1 MADKARILTAKAL
14 MRVSA
19 GGFSNLV
26 LDSLL
31 EENHLEQR
39 DRAFVSALFYGVLER
54 RITLDTLIRKYVTQP
69 FDKISPEVLET
80 LRMGF
85 YQILYMNSVPD
96 NAAVNESVELVKNL
110 GVAKASGF
118 VNGVLRSFI
127 RDGKKADFSYLKGIR
142 RLSAEYSAPLWLCE
156 KWCLEFGPQR
166 TQKALRASI
175 GAPPIYVRVNTEK
188 ITAEELKKT
197 LEAEGISVSE
207 TNILPTALIL
217 DSAAPQNTKAYEAG
231 LFHVQDISSQ
241 LCALAVGAKENERVL
256 DVCAAPGGKSFT
268 VAEYMK
274 NTGELIACDLH
285 PKRANL
291 VKTGGER
298 LGLTN
303 ISAKAND
310 AVIYKEELGTFNRIL
325 CDVPCSGLGVIRRK
339 PEIRFKKPEDLT
351 SLPKIQYK
359 IASTSARYL
368 KDGGTLIYST
378 CTLSKEENEEV
389 VRRLIEE
396 DGLVPENLPEEL
408 QKYSSD
414 GYSVTL
420 LPGEINSDGF
430 FFARLKKEVKD
441 FGSSLFD
448 L

>member
-1 MADKARILTAKAL
+1 MADKARMTTAKAL
-14 MRVSA
+14 LRVSA

-26 LDSLL
+26 LDSVL
-31 EENHLEQR
+31 EETDFSSR
-39 DRAFVSALFYGVLER
+39 DRAFISALFYGVLER
-54 RITLDTLIRKYVTQP
+54 RITLDTLIRRYVMKP
-69 FDKISPEVLET
+69 MDKLTPEVLEV

-85 YQILYMNSVPD
+85 YQIVYMNSVPD
-96 NAAVNESVELVKNL
+96 NAAVNESVELIKRL
-110 GVAKASGF
+110 GEQKASGF

-127 RDGKKADFSYLKGIR
+127 RDGGKADFGYLKGLR

-156 KWCLEFGPQR
+156 KWCKEFGPER

-175 GAPPIYVRVNTEK
+175 GAPPIYVRVNTTK
-188 ITAEELKKT
+188 TTADDLKKM
-197 LEAEGISVSE
+197 LEEEGVSVSE
-207 TNILPTALIL
+207 TEILPTALIL
-217 DSAAPQNTKAYEAG
+217 DSAAPQNTKCYKDG

-256 DVCAAPGGKSFT
+256 DVCAAPGGKSFA
-268 VAEYMK
+268 VAQYMG
-274 NTGELIACDLH
+274 NTGELVACDLH

-291 VKTGGER
+291 VKSGGER
-298 LGLTN
+298 LGLTT

-310 AVIYKEELGTFNRIL
+310 ATIYREELGTFDRIL

-359 IASTSARYL
+359 IASTSSRYL
-368 KDGGTLIYST
+368 KEGGTLIYST
-378 CTLSKEENEEV
+378 CTLSYDENEAVVKRLVEEN
-389 VRRLIEE
+389 
-396 DGLVPENLPEEL
+396 GLVPERLPEEL
-408 QKYSSD
+408 QKYSFD

-430 FFARLKKEVKD
+430 FFARLRKEIKR
-441 FGSSLFD
+441 
-448 L
+448 

>member
-1 MADKARILTAKAL
+1 MADKARMTTAKAL
-14 MRVSA
+14 LRVSA

-26 LDSLL
+26 LDSAL
-31 EENHLEQR
+31 EETDFSSR
-39 DRAFVSALFYGVLER
+39 DRAFISALFYGVLER
-54 RITLDTLIRKYVTQP
+54 RITLDTLIRRYVMKP
-69 FDKISPEVLET
+69 MDKLTPEVLEV

-85 YQILYMNSVPD
+85 YQIVYMNSVPD
-96 NAAVNESVELVKNL
+96 NAAVNESVELIKRL
-110 GVAKASGF
+110 GEQKASGF

-127 RDGKKADFSYLKGIR
+127 RDGGKADFGYLKGLR

-156 KWCLEFGPQR
+156 KWCKEFGPER

-175 GAPPIYVRVNTEK
+175 GAPPIYVRVNTTK
-188 ITAEELKKT
+188 TTADDLKKM
-197 LEAEGISVSE
+197 LEEEGVSVSE
-207 TNILPTALIL
+207 TEILPTALIL
-217 DSAAPQNTKAYEAG
+217 DSAAPQNTKCYKDG

-241 LCALAVGAKENERVL
+241 LCALAVDAKENERVL

-268 VAEYMK
+268 VAQYMG
-274 NTGELIACDLH
+274 NTGELVACDLH

-291 VKTGGER
+291 VKSGGER
-298 LGLTN
+298 LGLTT

-310 AVIYKEELGTFNRIL
+310 ATIYREELGTFDRIL

-359 IASTSARYL
+359 IASTSSRYL
-368 KDGGTLIYST
+368 KEGGTLIYST
-378 CTLSKEENEEV
+378 CTLSHDENEAVVKRLVEEN
-389 VRRLIEE
+389 
-396 DGLVPENLPEEL
+396 GLVPERLPEEL
-408 QKYSSD
+408 QKYSFD

-430 FFARLKKEVKD
+430 FFARLRKEIKR
-441 FGSSLFD
+441 
-448 L
+448 

>member
-1 MADKARILTAKAL
+1 MADKARMTTAKAL
-14 MRVSA
+14 LRVSA

-26 LDSLL
+26 LDSAL
-31 EENHLEQR
+31 EEADFSSR
-39 DRAFVSALFYGVLER
+39 DRAFISALFYGVLER
-54 RITLDTLIRKYVTQP
+54 RITLDTLIKKYVTKP
-69 FDKISPEVLET
+69 MDKLSPEVLEV

-96 NAAVNESVELVKNL
+96 NAAVNESVELIKGL
-110 GVAKASGF
+110 GGGKASGF

-127 RDGKKADFSYLKGIR
+127 RDGKKADFSYLKGLR
-142 RLSAEYSAPLWLCE
+142 RLSTEYSAPLWLCE
-156 KWCLEFGPQR
+156 KWCVEFGPER
-166 TQKALRASI
+166 TQKALRASL
-175 GAPPIYVRVNTEK
+175 GAPPIYVRVNTVK
-188 ITAEELKKT
+188 TTADELKSA
-197 LEAEGISVSE
+197 LEGEGVSVSE
-207 TNILPTALIL
+207 TEILPTALIL
-217 DSAAPQNTKAYEAG
+217 DAAAPQNTKCYKDG

-241 LCALAVGAKENERVL
+241 LCALAVGAGKEERVL

-268 VAEYMK
+268 VAEYMG
-274 NTGELIACDLH
+274 NTGELVACDLH

-303 ISAKAND
+303 ISARAND
-310 AVIYKEELGTFNRIL
+310 ATIYKEELGAFDRVL

-368 KDGGTLIYST
+368 KEGGTMIYST
-378 CTLSKEENEEV
+378 CTLSKDENEAV
-389 VRRLIEE
+389 VQRLMEE
-396 DGLVPENLPEEL
+396 DGLIPQKLPEEL
-408 QKYSSD
+408 QRYSSD

-430 FFARLKKEVKD
+430 FFARLRKETKK
-441 FGSSLFD
+441 
-448 L
+448 

>member
-1 MADKARILTAKAL
+1 MADKARMTTAKAL
-14 MRVSA
+14 LRVSA

-26 LDSLL
+26 LDSAL
-31 EENHLEQR
+31 EETDFSSR
-39 DRAFVSALFYGVLER
+39 DRAFISALFYGVLER
-54 RITLDTLIRKYVTQP
+54 RITLDTLIRRYVMKP
-69 FDKISPEVLET
+69 MDKLTPEVLEV

-85 YQILYMNSVPD
+85 YQIVYMNSVPD
-96 NAAVNESVELVKNL
+96 NAAVNESVELIKRL
-110 GVAKASGF
+110 GEQKASGF

-127 RDGKKADFSYLKGIR
+127 RDGGKADFGYLKGLR

-156 KWCLEFGPQR
+156 KWCKEFGPER

-175 GAPPIYVRVNTEK
+175 GAPPIYVRVNTTK
-188 ITAEELKKT
+188 TTADDLKKM
-197 LEAEGISVSE
+197 LEEEGVSVSE
-207 TNILPTALIL
+207 TEILPTALIL
-217 DSAAPQNTKAYEAG
+217 DSAAPQNTKCYKDG

-268 VAEYMK
+268 VAQYMG
-274 NTGELIACDLH
+274 NTGELVACDLH

-291 VKTGGER
+291 VKCGGER
-298 LGLTN
+298 LGLTT

-310 AVIYKEELGTFNRIL
+310 ATIYREELGTFDRIL

-359 IASTSARYL
+359 IASTSSRYL
-368 KDGGTLIYST
+368 KEGGTLIYST
-378 CTLSKEENEEV
+378 CTLSYDENEAVVKRLVEEN
-389 VRRLIEE
+389 
-396 DGLVPENLPEEL
+396 GLVPERLPEEL
-408 QKYSSD
+408 QKYSFD

-430 FFARLKKEVKD
+430 FFARLRKEIKR
-441 FGSSLFD
+441 
-448 L
+448 